1 MRLTIVVRQRAPR
14 YTGVN
19 ILLTFN
25 FMSTAFLI
33 LLISALVFDFLN
45 GFHDSANIVATP
57 IASRAVPPRVILLL
71 TAAAHFVGPFLF
83 GVAVAETIGTGLTDP
98 ENVTMPVIIAAM
110 LSAVVWN
117 LVTWWFGIPSSSSH
131 ALIGGLVGAVAID
144 EGLSAIYPAGLIKVG
159 VALFISPILGL
170 IFGFLLMKLTL
181 FLARGATPRINVL
194 FKRAQIFTAVGLA
207 LSHGAND
214 AQKTM
219 GIITLGLL
227 VEGMIDT
234 FVVPT
239 WVIAAS
245 ASMIA
250 LGTAL
255 GGWRLIRT
263 LGGRIYKIRPVHG
276 FVSQL
281 AGATI
286 ILGAALLGGPVST
299 TQVMS
304 STIMGAGS
312 AERVNKVRWL
322 VGYEMVV
329 AWVLTIPVTA
339 IIAAVIYLPLEFF
352 IA

>member
-1 MRLTIVVRQRAPR
+1 
-14 YTGVN
+14 
-19 ILLTFN
+19 
-25 FMSTAFLI
+25 MSTAFII

-57 IASRAVPPRVILLL
+57 IASRAVPPRVILWL

-110 LSAVVWN
+110 LSAVAWN

-144 EGLSAIYPAGLIKVG
+144 EGLSAIYPAGLVKVG

-170 IFGFLLMKLTL
+170 VFGFLLMKLTL
-181 FLARGATPRINVL
+181 FLARGATPRINVF
-194 FKRAQIFTAVGLA
+194 FKRAQLFTAVGLA

-245 ASMIA
+245 AGAIA

-286 ILGAALLGGPVST
+286 ILGAAILGGPVST

-312 AERVNKVRWL
+312 AERLNKVRWL

-339 IIAAVIYLPLEFF
+339 IIAAVLYLPLEFF